1 MADDWL
7 PAFDDIMDAAQLV
20 EDESIRAIGRALV
33 YEHPSSH
40 EYAADWQER
49 AKRAR
54 EEARVLKRAAA
65 ILDWIGR
72 RADSL
77 HLLQKPRERGRR
89 P

>member
-1 MADDWL
+1 MNAPDWL

-54 EEARVLKRAAA
+54 EEARLLKRAAV
-65 ILDWIGR
+65 ILEWVGR
-72 RADSL
+72 RADRL
-77 HLLQKPRERGRR
+77 HRLKRTEP
-89 P
+89 